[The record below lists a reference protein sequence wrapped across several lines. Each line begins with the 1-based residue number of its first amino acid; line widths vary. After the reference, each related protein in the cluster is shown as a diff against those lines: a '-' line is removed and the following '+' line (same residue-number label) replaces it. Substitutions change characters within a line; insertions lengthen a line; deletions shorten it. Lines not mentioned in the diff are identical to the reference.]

1 MFDTF
6 TAMKRIVVMLSKD
19 EYEALLINIDKI
31 RDNIQYIVPCYSAS
45 EIKNAAEEMAKILG
59 EGEES

>member
-6 TAMKRIVVMLSKD
+6 AAMKRVVVMLSKD
-19 EYEALLINIDKI
+19 EYEALLLNIEKI
-31 RDNIQYIVPCYSAS
+31 QDNMQYILPCCAAS

-59 EGEES
+59 EGEE